1 MFYDIRTLIQAD
13 TIVWLLSTCIL
24 LFVWKIRKTYPGF
37 GYWVLMSAGITL
49 GLQLQTL
56 HGYAPPFVPILFGN
70 GFFLASALSAL
81 IGIRVF
87 LGRGGLARG
96 FWFAAVAVESAL
108 VWFTFISPDLNMRVL
123 LVSLFEGW
131 VSIAIAIE
139 LFLNAPSE
147 MRIASRLTGAV
158 VGGCGLF
165 LIFRG
170 FATLL
175 WLRLPSNYYPNAL
188 QEIGFFGSMAVSL
201 LGAFGFIMMN
211 TSRMEHE
218 MEITDGRL
226 KSTLRELEQKI
237 NQVKTLSGM
246 LPICASCKKIRDD
259 RGYWNSIEVYLQ
271 AHSEAEFSHGICPDC
286 AKILFATAAGPA
298 KGGRPS

>member
-37 GYWVLMSAGITL
+37 GYWVLQSAGITL

-70 GFFLASALSAL
+70 GLFLLGVLSAL

-87 LGRGGLARG
+87 LGRGREIRG

-108 VWFTFISPDLNMRVL
+108 AWFTFISPDLNMRVL
-123 LVSLFEGW
+123 LISLFLGS
-131 VSIAIAIE
+131 VCFGITIE
-139 LFLNAPSE
+139 LFLHVPPA
-147 MRIASRLTGAV
+147 MRIASRFTGTV
-158 VGGCGLF
+158 VAGCGMF
-165 LIFRG
+165 LVLRG
-170 FATLL
+170 VATVL
-175 WLRLPSNYYPNAL
+175 WIKLPSNYSPNAL

-211 TSRMEHE
+211 TARMEHE
-218 MEITDGRL
+218 MEITDGKL
-226 KSTLRELEQKI
+226 KSTLHDLEQKI
-237 NQVKTLSGM
+237 HQVKTLSGM

-259 RGYWNSIEVYLQ
+259 RGYWNSIEVFLQ
-271 AHSEAEFSHGICPDC
+271 THSEAEFSHGICPDC
-286 AKILFATAAGPA
+286 AKTLFAAAEKHS
-298 KGGRPS
+298 KGGRPG